1 MGLRTVL
8 VASALL
14 WPVSTGMAA
23 GIDLSQT
30 YGDEIGCLNRE
41 GQEVA
46 ADFMLLVNKT
56 AVVTAASVCEVSKS
70 KSNKNGTLTLTTFC
84 ESEGQMSEVP
94 TLFVIARDKSDKKAL
109 LVTDEEGNL
118 FGKVSVCP

>member
-1 MGLRTVL
+1 MRLRAII
-8 VASALL
+8 VAAALM
-14 WPVSTGMAA
+14 WPVSAGLAA
-23 GIDLSQT
+23 GIDLSKT
-30 YGDEIGCLNRE
+30 YGDEMGCINRD

-46 ADFMLLVNKT
+46 VDFMLLVNKT
-56 AVVTAASVCEVSKS
+56 AVVTAAGVCEVSKI

-94 TLFVIARDKSDKKAL
+94 TGFVIARDKANKKGL